1 MNSVKRLPAMA
12 ALVAV
17 GLLVTAGTATATE
30 NHSLAPTAHGGAIA
44 ASDFFPG
51 DPDGA
56 GSTAVNSAGD
66 GTATQTA
73 LQPRTDTSTHTRT
86 VTAPEIDSHTNTY
99 SHNRSHYRDSHDQ
112 TTVTRVP
119 APDYPYGPL

>member
-12 ALVAV
+12 ALVAA

-30 NHSLAPTAHGGAIA
+30 NHSIAIAGHGGAIA
-44 ASDFFPG
+44 VSDFFPG
-51 DPDGA
+51 DLDGP
-56 GSTAVNSAGD
+56 GNTAVNSAGD

-73 LQPRTDTSTHTRT
+73 LQPRSDTSTHTRT
-86 VTAPEIDSHTNTY
+86 VTAPEIDSHNDLN

-119 APDYPYGPL
+119 PPDYPYGPL

>member
-12 ALVAV
+12 ALVAA

-30 NHSLAPTAHGGAIA
+30 NHSLAIAGHGGAIA
-44 ASDFFPG
+44 VSDFFPG
-51 DPDGA
+51 DLDGP
-56 GSTAVNSAGD
+56 GNTAVNSAGD

-73 LQPRTDTSTHTRT
+73 LQPRSDTSTHTRT
-86 VTAPEIDSHTNTY
+86 VTAPEIDSHNDLN
-99 SHNRSHYRDSHDQ
+99 SHNRSRYRDSHDQ

-119 APDYPYGPL
+119 PPDYPYGPL

>member
-12 ALVAV
+12 ALVAA
-17 GLLVTAGTATATE
+17 GLLATAGTATATE
-30 NHSLAPTAHGGAIA
+30 NHSLAAGHGGAIA
-44 ASDFFPG
+44 LSDFFPG
-51 DPDGA
+51 DLDGG

-66 GTATQTA
+66 GSATQTA

-86 VTAPEIDSHTNTY
+86 VTAPEIDSHNDLN

-112 TTVTRVP
+112 TTVTRVQEP
-119 APDYPYGPL
+119 EYPYGPL